1 MEKKN
6 SCEHHPSF
14 SNHFVGFNK
23 FNNNNNNSSDNSIT
37 SDVEKLI
44 AFPTFGSFP
53 SFAHRPLLVQLSDG
67 PPCRVPPPT
76 PILQPKVEVEGSVKK
91 SGGKMSVNGAKVTKA
106 KSTTIIMTNAKDG
119 TTYR

>member
-1 MEKKN
+1 LEKKN

-14 SNHFVGFNK
+14 SNHFVGFSK
-23 FNNNNNNSSDNSIT
+23 FNSSNNNDNNLSSADI
-37 SDVEKLI
+37 EKLI
-44 AFPTFGSFP
+44 TFPSFGSFP

-76 PILQPKVEVEGSVKK
+76 PILQPKVEAEGSVKK
-91 SGGKMSVNGAKVTKA
+91 IGGKMSVNGGKVSKA
-106 KSTTIIMTNAKDG
+106 KSTTIVLTNAKDG